1 MTISGISYPF
11 NKGTTSFP
19 ARSEDEEVIA
29 DNIVRILQTPVG
41 SRVMRPGA
49 GSRIYNFVFQ
59 SMGPV
64 LNAQIAYE
72 IRRAISEGEPRATVI
87 SVDVEEEVRRDRDR
101 NILVTVNYE
110 VNLRPDSVSV
120 SFRG

>member
-11 NKGTTSFP
+11 NKGTTAFP

-29 DNIVRILQTPVG
+29 DNIIRILTTPAG
-41 SRVMRPGA
+41 SRVMRPGT
-49 GSRIYNFVFQ
+49 GSKIYNFVFQ

-64 LNAQIAYE
+64 LNAQMAYE
-72 IRRAISEGEPRATVI
+72 VRRAISEGEPRATVL
-87 SVDVEEEVRRDRDR
+87 SVNVEEEVRRDGDR